1 MKDIQPERILVDVV
15 KYLLDKPNFN
25 AVFSESVKNVEINES
40 FLESFCNGLE
50 LSLMEKIAISLSLSD
65 SENPDAKLCGKSFC
79 IAQIEKL
86 CANPGSLNCY
96 ELIHDIIMFL
106 KQSEGLSKYVDSFMQ
121 ILSLVQFKDTPSFVL
136 NPLLPDEMREAEFLR
151 NMELFHASGDNDFD
165 AILADIEKEM
175 NMGEI
180 VNELGYGCTV
190 DVSQCKEIFSLFTPL
205 TESNLS
211 KLLGSIARTHAGLE
225 DNQSTF
231 LTFGAALGYNN
242 LSELPPLNSWN
253 IDVLI
258 DTINQLAPQTN
269 WIRVIEKL
277 DHEGFLLPSE
287 EAFSFL
293 MSVYNHA
300 CKEPFPLRAIC
311 GSVWENTEGQL
322 SFLKYA
328 VSAPPE
334 VFTFAHSARQLTAY
348 SLFQHEIC
356 LTVFPM
362 ILKST
367 DGSGMIL
374 HLWHVN
380 PNLVLRGVMDS
391 QNDDLDNV
399 TRIVDICQELKILSS
414 VVEIIPSYYGIRL
427 AAVAGRKEYLDL
439 EKWLDNNLTTYKD
452 FFFEECLKFL
462 KDVHL
467 TGSQDLSGKSFH
479 QSGAFLNLYA
489 ETTATFLKVLKS
501 HTNLVT
507 STQLSEEL
515 ERLHISI
522 VDSNPRLQNGGTTD
536 SSACDG
542 YADDIEAEAN
552 SYFHQMFSDSLSMNE
567 MVHML
572 SRFKES
578 SVKSNL
584 SKLLGSIARTHAGL
598 EDNQSTFLTF
608 GAALGYNNLSELPP
622 LNSWNIDVLIDTIN
636 QLAPQTN
643 WIRVI
648 EKLDHEGFLLPSEE
662 AFSFLMS
669 VYNHACK
676 EPFPLRA
683 ICGSVWENTE
693 GQLSF
698 LKYAVSAPPEVFT
711 FAHSARQLA
720 YIDAVNGSKLQTGH
734 SNHAWTCLD
743 LLDVLCQLAER
754 GHANSVRPI
763 FEYPLKQ
770 CPEVLLLGMAH
781 INTAYSLFQHEI
793 CLTVFPMIL
802 KSTDGSGMILHLWH
816 VNPNL
821 VLRGVMDSQN
831 DDLDN
836 VTRIV
841 DICQELKILSS
852 VVEIIPS
859 YYGIRLAAVAGRKEY
874 LDLEKWLDNNL
885 TTYKDFFFEEC
896 LKFLKDVH
904 LTGSQDLSG
913 KSFHQSGA
921 FLNLYAETTATF
933 LKVLKS
939 HTNLVT
945 STQLSEELERLHISI
960 VDSNPRLQNGGTTDS
975 SACDGYADDIE
986 AEANSYFHQMFSDSL
1001 SMNEMVHM
1009 LSRFKESSVKREK
1022 SIFEC
1027 MIANL
1032 FEEYRFFQK
1041 YPERQLKIAAV
1052 LFAALSLSRHPNI
1065 IPGLEIGSVVVTQS
1079 KSPLFLTYPRALG
1092 LSFKCLIFF
1101 SNFRRPSVVCFE
1113 VRGSVIKHQL
1123 VTHLSLGIALRYVL
1137 DALRKPAD
1145 SKMFMFGSL
1154 ALEQFVDRLTEW
1166 PQYCNHI
1173 LQISHLRSTHSEI
1186 VGFIEQALVRI
1197 STGHV
1202 DVDGMSHA
1210 SGISSHNSAPATLG
1224 HVEPNASSIIQAGQ
1238 QHMSLQLQQRRDIPL
1253 DDRYRASVGFGSSTD
1268 VKSLLSSAGQS
1279 SVVTP
1284 LDASNTNKLHSTF
1297 SSSSMLASSGFVR
1310 PSRGAPSTRFGSA
1323 LNIETLVA
1331 AAEKRETPIE
1341 APGSEVQDKISFII
1355 NNISIAN
1362 LETKAK
1368 EFTEILKEQYYPWF
1382 AQYMVMKRASIEPNF
1397 HDLYLKFLDI
1407 VNSKALNKEI
1417 VKATYENCKVLL
1429 GSELIKSSS
1438 EERSL
1443 LKNLGSWL
1451 GKLTIGRNQVLR
1463 AREIDPKSL
1472 IIEAYEKG
1480 LMIAVIPFTSKIL
1493 EPCHNSLAYQP
1504 PNPWTMGI
1512 LGLLAEIYSMPNLK
1526 MNLKFDIEYAGP
1538 LHISTGT
1545 LMEEEKVTPLGL
1557 SDQLPS
1563 AQGLLQATPTPAP
1576 FSLSQIPTQIPNI
1589 GTHVIIN
1596 PKLSSFGLQMH
1607 FQRAVP
1613 IAMDRAIKEIVSS
1626 IVQRSVSIA
1635 TQTTKE
1641 LVLKDY
1647 SMESDETRILN
1658 AAHLMVASLAGSLAH
1673 VTCKEPLRASISS
1686 QLRTSL
1692 QNLSIGNEILEQA
1705 VQLVTNDNLDLG
1717 CAVIEQ
1723 AATDKAINT
1732 IDTDIG
1738 QQLSLRRKHR
1748 EGMGSTFFDSNLY
1761 TQGSMGGVPDYLRP
1775 KPGQLSLSQ
1784 QRVYED
1790 FVRLPWQNQSS
1801 QSSNSLSAVQS
1812 GNADL
1817 SGNSGSVSMGYE
1829 GVSRQVD
1836 DMAESNLASQFSA
1849 SSIQNRAADSSSQL
1863 SLEKDSVA
1871 SFPSTA
1877 STPELHAVDSS
1888 DAVKESGA
1896 SSQPQVSSGVVER
1909 FGSSFSES
1917 SLTTRDALDKYE
1929 IVVQKLEA
1937 LVNNDSTEA
1946 EIQEVISEVP
1956 EILLRCVTRDETAI
1970 AVAQKVFKGLYDN
1983 ASNSIHVGAHLGILT
1998 AIRDVCKLAV
2008 KELTSW
2014 VTYSEEERKFNKDI
2028 TVGLIR
2034 SELLNLTEYNGHMSK
2049 LIDGGRNKAATEFSI
2064 SLLQTLVIEEPKVIS
2079 ELHNI
2084 VDALAKLATKPG
2096 SPESIPQLVEMVKNP
2111 TASAAGNAGKDDKAR
2126 QSRDNKG
2133 PGMLVAN
2140 REELTSVESVEPDP
2154 AGFREQVSMSFTEW
2168 YRICELPGANDTAS
2182 SHFILQLHQNGLL
2195 KGDDLTDRFLR
2206 LLMELAVAHC
2216 LSTEVINSGG
2226 LQSPQQLQPM
2236 SFLAIDVY
2244 AKLVFSILK
2253 GSNKVFLLSKIL
2265 SVTIRFIL
2273 KDVDEKKMSFNPR
2286 PYFRLFINWLVDL
2299 GSLEPVTDGANLQIL
2314 TAFANAFHA
2323 LQPLKVP
2330 GFRLDLE
2337 FSSYDWCLA
2346 KLRFHMNCSNE
2357 LVSAPMHVNCTLRVL
2372 LVLLHDFPEFLCDYH
2387 FTFCDV
2393 IPPSCIQM
2401 RNIILSAFPRSMRLP
2416 DPSTPNLKIDLL
2428 QEITQS
2434 PRILSE
2440 VDAALKAKQM
2450 KADVDEYLKTRQQ
2463 NSPFLSELKE
2473 KLLLSPSEAASA
2485 GTRYNVPLINSL
2497 VLYVG
2502 MQAIQQLQG
2511 RTPHA
2516 QSAAN
2521 AFPLAVFSV
2530 GAALDIFQTLIMDLD
2545 TEGRYLFLNAV
2556 ANQLRYPNTHTHY
2569 FSFILLY
2576 LFAESNQE
2584 IIQEQITRVLLERLI
2599 VNRPH
2604 PWGLLITFIE
2614 LIKNP
2619 RYNFWNR
2626 SFIRC
2631 APEIEK
2637 LFESVSR
2644 SCGGP
2649 KPVDESMVSGWV

>member
-1 MKDIQPERILVDVV
+1 MTLVIESLSPITMGTFSNTASKQIRFLLNSLNQLNFDSVFHQLIQFTEFGTVGSILLLQTCLDHFNFARRDMKDIQPERILVDVV

-205 TESNLS
+205 TE
-211 KLLGSIARTHAGLE
+211 
-225 DNQSTF
+225 
-231 LTFGAALGYNN
+231 
-242 LSELPPLNSWN
+242 
-253 IDVLI
+253 
-258 DTINQLAPQTN
+258 
-269 WIRVIEKL
+269 
-277 DHEGFLLPSE
+277 
-287 EAFSFL
+287 
-293 MSVYNHA
+293 
-300 CKEPFPLRAIC
+300 
-311 GSVWENTEGQL
+311 
-322 SFLKYA
+322 
-328 VSAPPE
+328 
-334 VFTFAHSARQLTAY
+334 
-348 SLFQHEIC
+348 
-356 LTVFPM
+356 
-362 ILKST
+362 
-367 DGSGMIL
+367 
-374 HLWHVN
+374 
-380 PNLVLRGVMDS
+380 
-391 QNDDLDNV
+391 
-399 TRIVDICQELKILSS
+399 
-414 VVEIIPSYYGIRL
+414 
-427 AAVAGRKEYLDL
+427 
-439 EKWLDNNLTTYKD
+439 
-452 FFFEECLKFL
+452 
-462 KDVHL
+462 
-467 TGSQDLSGKSFH
+467 
-479 QSGAFLNLYA
+479 
-489 ETTATFLKVLKS
+489 
-501 HTNLVT
+501 
-507 STQLSEEL
+507 
-515 ERLHISI
+515 
-522 VDSNPRLQNGGTTD
+522 
-536 SSACDG
+536 
-542 YADDIEAEAN
+542 
-552 SYFHQMFSDSLSMNE
+552 
-567 MVHML
+567 
-572 SRFKES
+572 
-578 SVKSNL
+578 SNL

-1052 LFAALSLSRHPNI
+1052 LF
-1065 IPGLEIGSVVVTQS
+1065 
-1079 KSPLFLTYPRALG
+1079 
-1092 LSFKCLIFF
+1092 
-1101 SNFRRPSVVCFE
+1101 
-1113 VRGSVIKHQL
+1113 GSVIKHQL

-1526 MNLKFDIEYAGP
+1526 MNLKFDIEVLFKNLSVDLKDVTPTSLLKDRKREIEGNPDFSNKDVGASQAQMISDIKSGLVPPVNQVDLPLEVKNPSNTGGHPHMLSQYAGP

-2330 GFRLDLE
+2330 GFSFAWLELISHRSFMPKMLTGNGQKGWPYIQRLLVDLFQFME
-2337 FSSYDWCLA
+2337 PF
-2346 KLRFHMNCSNE
+2346 LRHAE
-2357 LVSAPMHVNCTLRVL
+2357 LGDSVRLLYKGTLRVL